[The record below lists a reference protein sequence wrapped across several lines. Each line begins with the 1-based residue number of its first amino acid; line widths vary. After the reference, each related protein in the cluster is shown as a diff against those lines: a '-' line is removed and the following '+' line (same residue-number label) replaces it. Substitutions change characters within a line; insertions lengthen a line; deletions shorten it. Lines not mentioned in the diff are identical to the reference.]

1 MRAVFPASPVWV
13 MSVDTRSPVPHA
25 MCVRRDTR
33 GVSLAFYGALLV
45 VVALVL
51 SQALPLLLPDGM
63 AARIG
68 HNSEGLVLA
77 LVVAGW
83 IQYARPRVAAAD
95 SGWLV
100 TAGVAVAC
108 AVLGVAL
115 LLSDLPSRFK
125 TLNEAFLAA
134 AVLIPY
140 LQLRRPLPRG
150 VAAWASAVT
159 LLVVVVFNRT
169 AIVTD
174 LAETLAVL
182 LLAPVA
188 FDLVERDILDST
200 ATTSRRLRAA
210 WYAFLVVAPVCL
222 SVLEYQLG
230 VAGVLGEAVRY
241 GVRITEAFVCLI
253 LVGLFFSV
261 VLGRTGTR
269 SAARGVVSSP
279 SR

>member
-1 MRAVFPASPVWV
+1 
-13 MSVDTRSPVPHA
+13 VPHA
-25 MCVRRDTR
+25 VCVRRDTTS
-33 GVSLAFYGALLV
+33 VSLAYYGALFA

-51 SQALPLLLPDGM
+51 SQALPLLLPHGI
-63 AARIG
+63 AVRIA

-83 IQYARPRVAAAD
+83 IQYVRPRVAAAET
-95 SGWLV
+95 GWLV

-115 LLSDLPSRFK
+115 LLSDLPGQFK
-125 TLNEAFLAA
+125 TLNETFLAA

-159 LLVVVVFNRT
+159 LVVVVVFNRT

-188 FDLVERDILDST
+188 FDLVERGILDST

-210 WYAFLVVAPVCL
+210 WYVFLVAAPVCL
-222 SVLEYQLG
+222 SLLEYQLG
-230 VAGVLGEAVRY
+230 VAGPLGEAVRY
-241 GVRITEAFVCLI
+241 GVRVTEAFVCLI

-261 VLGRTGTR
+261 VLGRTGDG
-269 SAARGVVSSP
+269 SAAQAAVSSS